1 MESGVNF
8 RIGSTQRICEGCGNL
23 VSKTAQSCPKCGY
36 SAPPDKKGKGT
47 KEQGWCDNRRFDCF
61 AVGLCVFLTTRGLRF
76 K

>member
-36 SAPPDKKGKGT
+36 PASPDEKGKGLKDGVLIKAT
-47 KEQGWCDNRRFDCF
+47 LIVSLVVVVIF
-61 AVGLCVFLTTRGLRF
+61 FLLDGF